1 MATKVQAIKGKTK
14 KKNFIKIKTVAL
26 WNTLLT
32 KRKDEL
38 NSGRKYLQTIILI
51 KDAQITDY
59 YGLSKLKNKKTG
71 NPTKNWKNVWTD
83 AKNDKVNHY
92 YLSHYKWQVSMQKR

>member
-1 MATKVQAIKGKTK
+1 MSWILGEKSFQI
-14 KKNFIKIKTVAL
+14 
-26 WNTLLT
+26 
-32 KRKDEL
+32 
-38 NSGRKYLQTIILI
+38 IILV
-51 KDAQITDY
+51 KDAQTTDY